1 MKLLKQK
8 TFKKHLLINQ
18 LLTLILLIGLTGCN
32 FLKKKEIYIIN
43 NNYCDLYSPLTLDK
57 QSKQDITIIRQSFFE
72 YVKINEI
79 TYTCECLAKTA
90 KEQCYKDFEKQ
101 YK

>member
-1 MKLLKQK
+1 M
-8 TFKKHLLINQ
+8 FIA
-18 LLTLILLIGLTGCN
+18 LTGCN
-32 FLKKKEIYIIN
+32 SWKKKEVYIIN

-57 QSKQDITIIRQSFFE
+57 QSKQDIVIIQQSFFE

-79 TYTCECLAKTA
+79 TYTCECLAKNA